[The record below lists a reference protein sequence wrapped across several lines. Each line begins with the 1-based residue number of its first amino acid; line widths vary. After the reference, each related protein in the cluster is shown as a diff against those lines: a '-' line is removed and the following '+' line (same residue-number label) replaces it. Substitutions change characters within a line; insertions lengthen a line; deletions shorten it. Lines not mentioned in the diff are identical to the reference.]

1 MLTSFAKASCATR
14 GLAGLYL
21 EIPANPTNLKLLPGD
36 PPAGC

>member
-21 EIPANPTNLKLLPGD
+21 EIPFNPTNLKLFPGD
-36 PPAGC
+36 PPPGC